1 MRFKAT
7 DVFDYYKPSPCARR
21 VSYIARGIEQEQR
34 DDPFMDLLVR
44 LGHEHEARHLAA
56 FPGILDLSI
65 FQDRPDERE
74 RRTLTAIA
82 KGAPAIYQARFRQT
96 VVLDGNRDG
105 LGGVAAYDRPLR
117 GDRIVDRQSECG
129 GGQRLVRRQRF
140 QEPEVARG
148 FSVARGEYERH
159 VRIAVGQ
166 RPGARKDA
174 AGQRAEAA
182 ALHGGQEVEAGGAL
196 LSEGA
201 VGVFGPVLPAARVLK
216 SVRPTLPVRD

>member
-82 KGAPAIYQARFRQT
+82 KGAPAIYQARFWQT
-96 VVLDGNRDG
+96 VVLDGNPVELIGEPDFLIRSGAGGYRVRDSKLARAVLEKRHAG
-105 LGGVAAYDRPLR
+105 IPLQLQIYGYLYELATGSPPACLEIHTGGGGIVPVPYDGAAAVLETLR
-117 GDRIVDRQSECG
+117 GHVRMRAAEPGIYEPVGWTKCG
-129 GGQRLVRRQRF
+129 GCG
-140 QEPEVARG
+140 
-148 FSVARGEYERH
+148 YETRC
-159 VRIAVGQ
+159 RTW
-166 RPGARKDA
+166 
-174 AGQRAEAA
+174 
-182 ALHGGQEVEAGGAL
+182 
-196 LSEGA
+196 S
-201 VGVFGPVLPAARVLK
+201 
-216 SVRPTLPVRD
+216 PT

>member
-96 VVLDGNRDG
+96 VVLDGNPVELIGEPDFGPLSRAV
-105 LGGVAAYDRPLR
+105 LG
-117 GDRIVDRQSECG
+117 CG
-129 GGQRLVRRQRF
+129 
-140 QEPEVARG
+140 E
-148 FSVARGEYERH
+148 
-159 VRIAVGQ
+159 
-166 RPGARKDA
+166 
-174 AGQRAEAA
+174 
-182 ALHGGQEVEAGGAL
+182 GAL
-196 LSEGA
+196 
-201 VGVFGPVLPAARVLK
+201 FGFGLAFGLTRRPAGE
-216 SVRPTLPVRD
+216 RPPDA